1 MFNVSLASESKSD
14 SNQGKFLKILHTIT
28 TINLGGAE
36 NHLAKLIKGQINEG
50 HEVSVLYLK
59 GDGHWKEYY
68 RSLGVKC
75 HHMGLRNY
83 LDIFAL
89 VRLARH
95 IHRIKPNTVHAHLP
109 PAELFTR
116 AALYL
121 CSKRIKF
128 FITKHNDEP
137 FAPILGWTF
146 LARWVAKRS
155 QKIIA
160 ISQAVRRYSL
170 EHWATK
176 EDGKKIETICYGI
189 DAFDYEMKPNDPAL
203 NGLRREWK
211 IPEDCLI
218 IGTVARLTPQK
229 SLDTLIQAYA
239 QFSTTN
245 PNTRLVIVGVGPLET
260 ELKNLCLLLNISDK
274 VIWAGTRRDIPL
286 VMNLFD
292 VFVLPSIYEGFGLVL
307 LEAMAAKKPIIASNV
322 SAIPETVSHGVNGL
336 LFEKKNV
343 DQLFEALTQLHCH
356 EKRKKMGEA
365 GRKNILENFQLDH
378 MIRHT
383 LASYERH

>member
-1 MFNVSLASESKSD
+1 M
-14 SNQGKFLKILHTIT
+14 KILHTIT

-36 NHLAKLIKGQINEG
+36 NHLAKLIKGQVNEG

-68 RSLGVKC
+68 LSLGVRC
-75 HHMGLRNY
+75 HHMQLKNY
-83 LDIFAL
+83 ADFFSLI
-89 VRLARH
+89 RLARH
-95 IHRIKPNTVHAHLP
+95 IQRIKPNTVHAHLP

-116 AALYL
+116 MALYF
-121 CSKRIKF
+121 CNKKIKF

-137 FAPILGWTF
+137 FAPIIGWTH

-160 ISQAVRRYSL
+160 ISQAVKRYTL
-170 EHWATK
+170 DTWARAQ
-176 EDGKKIETICYGI
+176 DDSKIETISYGI
-189 DAFDYEMKPNDPAL
+189 EAIDYEMKPNDPRL
-203 NGLRREWK
+203 ESLRSEWK
-211 IPEDCLI
+211 IPSDCLI

-239 QFSTTN
+239 QFQEKN
-245 PNTRLVIVGVGPLET
+245 PNTRLVIVGTGPLET
-260 ELKNLCLLLNISDK
+260 NLKNLCLLLEIGDK
-274 VIWAGTRRDIPL
+274 VIWAGTRKDIPL

-307 LEAMAAKKPIIASNV
+307 LEAMAAKKPVIASNV

-343 DQLFEALTQLHCH
+343 DQLFQALNQLHCS
-356 EKRKKMGEA
+356 EKRQIMGEA

-383 LASYERH
+383 LASYERI